1 MKNDPYLA
9 FEISYYLKDKK
20 GNVSV
25 YSNCYVRTIY
35 SRTEE
40 GAIKKFKNEVKNAS
54 IDNVEI
60 KMELTYQDMFEI
72 LSKMTV
78 KQRKQPV
85 MLYNETMQE
94 EVYMFN
100 PFFAE
105 NENKI
110 AFEVTY
116 IEQSY

>member
-1 MKNDPYLA
+1 MKNNPHLA
-9 FEISYYLKDKK
+9 FEISYYLKDKN

-25 YSNCYVRTIY
+25 YSNCYVKTIY
-35 SRTEE
+35 AKTEKE
-40 GAIKKFKNEVKNAS
+40 AIKKFKTDVKNAS
-54 IDNVEI
+54 IDDVEI

-72 LSKMTV
+72 LSKMTGN
-78 KQRKQPV
+78 QRKQTV

-110 AFEVTY
+110 AFEVSY
-116 IEQSY
+116 IEQY